1 MLVSQH
7 PGRIRR
13 NPQRSPGKHGDDP
26 ELPADPPERVIF
38 AAQSRLTRGRIR
50 TDTGRT
56 VALTMPTAN
65 RVHLVMALEAGNSGG
80 RSTLV
85 AAMYG

>member
-1 MLVSQH
+1 MT
-7 PGRIRR
+7 PNYRPIRPR
-13 NPQRSPGKHGDDP
+13 
-26 ELPADPPERVIF
+26 ELS
-38 AAQSRLTRGRIR
+38 SRLNRGSLGRIR